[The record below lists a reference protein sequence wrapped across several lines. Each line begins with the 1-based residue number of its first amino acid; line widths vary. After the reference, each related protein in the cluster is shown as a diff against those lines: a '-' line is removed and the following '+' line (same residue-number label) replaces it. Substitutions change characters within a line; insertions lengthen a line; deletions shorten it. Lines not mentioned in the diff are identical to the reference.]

1 MLSYKLMGNTLAF
14 VGVTLLMI
22 NVFVPVPMEVGIL
35 SCLVMS
41 SVFAWRLLR
50 VDGADSAVEQP
61 AQSYLEQEKAAT
73 SITKQD
79 IDGLLQ
85 ALEPALDFERK
96 ILVQELER
104 ACTLIN
110 NGSSGMSES
119 FYQIKALGDEQQALI
134 ATLLSQLTT
143 ENEHIAANQQLAQD
157 SSMLKQQMA
166 NASASAIRSLQFEDI
181 TIQSLQS
188 MSDNVNQLERI
199 IIQLQSMRT
208 SELSLSQQLIEL
220 QAVCNEVSHQGTQPS
235 HHRTVAQE
243 NMDEGEI
250 ELF

>member
-1 MLSYKLMGNTLAF
+1 MLSYKIAGNLLALVSTASLML
-14 VGVTLLMI
+14 
-22 NVFVPVPMEVGIL
+22 NVFRPLPMPVGIL
-35 SCLVMS
+35 S
-41 SVFAWRLLR
+41 SVVIVALFVGALIRQRDDETPTLSEAQDPLTTD
-50 VDGADSAVEQP
+50 DG
-61 AQSYLEQEKAAT
+61 QENIRKE
-73 SITKQD
+73 D

-85 ALEPALDFERK
+85 ALEPALDLERK

-110 NGSSGMSES
+110 SGSSGMSES
-119 FYQIKALGDEQQALI
+119 FYQIKALADKQQSLI
-134 ATLLSQLTT
+134 SRLLSQLTT
-143 ENEHIAANQQLAQD
+143 SNEACIDERLAND
-157 SSMLKQQMA
+157 STTLKQQIA
-166 NASASAIRSLQFEDI
+166 DASADAIRSLQFEDI

-199 IIQLQSMRT
+199 IIQLQLMRT

-220 QAVCNEVSHQGTQPS
+220 KTVCNQVSHQGTQPS

-243 NMDEGEI
+243 TMDEGEI